1 VWEGLE
7 NFRPPQITA
16 RSLVQEKEN
25 KVLNLIK
32 QLRRDYTRYLINTI
46 YSKVSLRQHRKKVSA
61 KLLCFCLL
69 LFLRSPE
76 QQSYSVRLLKLPHQL
91 RLIFHLVFMVMAWKG
106 GREGLDE
113 GRKSYR
119 QDGKS

>member
-1 VWEGLE
+1 MGGRGRE
-7 NFRPPQITA
+7 NFRPQITA

-69 LFLRSPE
+69 LFLLSPE
-76 QQSYSVRLLKLPHQL
+76 QQSYSVRLLKLPTKL
-91 RLIFHLVFMVMAWKG
+91 PLFHLVFMVMV
-106 GREGLDE
+106 GRR
-113 GRKSYR
+113 RKR
-119 QDGKS
+119 GKEVSTKMESHKF